1 MSRTAML
8 TLDGE
13 PIVMKSMRISVS
25 MQFQDKDSSGQT
37 SSTSSS
43 EQGEKAKE
51 LDVSGLVPFN
61 DEKTLGR
68 LFELADAKGDGGKR
82 HIYRVGSLL
91 AKSVKVRQA
100 KFAGR
105 ITASEQ
111 EGLLAWQVQFTL
123 REHNSVPEKREQ
135 RMPKAPATVGQST
148 ANAKPAKPADS
159 NNGKPAT
166 EQEQLSSWE
175 QAIKGLDDKL
185 GDVMA

>member
-13 PIVMKSMRISVS
+13 PIVMKSMRISAS
-25 MQFQDKDSSGQT
+25 MQFQDKDNSGQT

-61 DEKTLGR
+61 DGNTMSR
-68 LFELADAKGDGGKR
+68 LFELAAAKQDGGQR

-91 AKSVKVRQA
+91 AKGVKVRQA

-111 EGLLAWQVQFTL
+111 EGLMAWQVQFTL

-135 RMPKAPATVGQST
+135 RQPKPKATVGQGTENASPANTAST
-148 ANAKPAKPADS
+148 KAT
-159 NNGKPAT
+159 T

-175 QAIKGLDDKL
+175 RMVKGLDDKL

>member
-1 MSRTAML
+1 MSNTAML

-13 PIVMKSMRISVS
+13 PIVMKSMRITAS

-43 EQGEKAKE
+43 EQGAKAKE
-51 LDVSGLVPFN
+51 LDISGLVPFK
-61 DEKTLGR
+61 DERSLSR

-111 EGLLAWQVQFTL
+111 EGLLAWQVRRCLPCVLCGGAKLCARGWQQARWPRFVT
-123 REHNSVPEKREQ
+123 P
-135 RMPKAPATVGQST
+135 VGG
-148 ANAKPAKPADS
+148 P
-159 NNGKPAT
+159 
-166 EQEQLSSWE
+166 
-175 QAIKGLDDKL
+175 
-185 GDVMA
+185 

>member
-1 MSRTAML
+1 
-8 TLDGE
+8 
-13 PIVMKSMRISVS
+13 
-25 MQFQDKDSSGQT
+25 
-37 SSTSSS
+37 
-43 EQGEKAKE
+43 AKE
-51 LDVSGLVPFN
+51 LDISGLVPFK
-61 DEKTLGR
+61 DEQTLSR

-123 REHNSVPEKREQ
+123 REYNSVPEKREQ
-135 RMPKAPATVGQST
+135 RMPKAPATVGQGN
-148 ANAKPAKPADS
+148 ANTKPAKSSEGGPAS
-159 NNGKPAT
+159 

-175 QAIKGLDDKL
+175 QAIKGLDNKL
-185 GDVMA
+185 GDLMA

>member
-1 MSRTAML
+1 M
-8 TLDGE
+8 
-13 PIVMKSMRISVS
+13 
-25 MQFQDKDSSGQT
+25 
-37 SSTSSS
+37 
-43 EQGEKAKE
+43 
-51 LDVSGLVPFN
+51 SGLVPFK
-61 DEKTLGR
+61 DEKTLSC

-135 RMPKAPATVGQST
+135 RLPKAAATVGQGT
-148 ANAKPAKPADS
+148 TNATPAKTDS
-159 NNGKPAT
+159 SAAAS

-175 QAIKGLDDKL
+175 QVMKGLDDKL

>member
-13 PIVMKSMRISVS
+13 PIVMKSMRISAS
-25 MQFQDKDSSGQT
+25 MQFQDKDNSGQT

-51 LDVSGLVPFN
+51 LDVSGLVPFMTRSP
-61 DEKTLGR
+61 EPPV
-68 LFELADAKGDGGKR
+68 ELADAKGDGGKR

-135 RMPKAPATVGQST
+135 RLPKAAATVGQGT
-148 ANAKPAKPADS
+148 ANATPAKTDS
-159 NNGKPAT
+159 RAAAS

-175 QAIKGLDDKL
+175 KVMKGLDDKL